1 MNTGITKR
9 GYISRKEGQKKM
21 HVKDMTKA
29 DIYMIHTYLLTSTI
43 KTKPSL
49 SYHLSQKIVSG
60 EISFNEAQL
69 VETLANPMNLV
80 ELNTQEDSI
89 RGLYRSDKVYEV
101 LLDGKLQLANLCVVI
116 NLDDLAIVTAY
127 YNSAIDNHDTINPDR
142 YTTFDIKEV
151 LYGQR

>member
-9 GYISRKEGQKKM
+9 GYVSLKEGQKKM
-21 HVKDMTKA
+21 HVRDMTKA
-29 DIYMIHTYLLTSTI
+29 EIYMINTYLLTSAVNA
-43 KTKPSL
+43 KPSL

-80 ELNTQEDSI
+80 ELNVQEE
-89 RGLYRSDKVYEV
+89 GVGVLYRSDKDYEV
-101 LLDGKLQLANLCVVI
+101 MLDGKLQLANLCVVI
-116 NLDDLAIVTAY
+116 NPDTLYIVTAY
-127 YNSAIDNHDTINPDR
+127 YNSAIDNHDTIIPDR

-151 LYGQR
+151 LYG

>member
-29 DIYMIHTYLLTSTI
+29 EIYMINTYLLTSTVNA
-43 KTKPSL
+43 KPSL

-80 ELNTQEDSI
+80 ELNIQADKVHA
-89 RGLYRSDKVYEV
+89 LYRSDKAYEV
-101 LLDGKLQLANLCVVI
+101 MLDGELQLANLCIVI
-116 NLDDLAIVTAY
+116 NPDDLAIVTAY
-127 YNSAIDNHDTINPDR
+127 YNSALDNHNTINPDR
-142 YTTFDIKEV
+142 YKTFDIKEV
-151 LYGQR
+151 LYG

>member
-9 GYISRKEGQKKM
+9 GYVSRKEGQKKM
-21 HVKDMTKA
+21 HVKDMTNA
-29 DIYMIHTYLLTSTI
+29 EIYMINTYLLTSAVNA
-43 KTKPSL
+43 KPSL

-80 ELNTQEDSI
+80 ELNVQEEGI
-89 RGLYRSDKVYEV
+89 GVLYRSDKDYEV
-101 LLDGKLQLANLCVVI
+101 MLDGKLQLANLCVVI
-116 NLDDLAIVTAY
+116 NPDTLYIVTAY
-127 YNSAIDNHDTINPDR
+127 YNSVIDNHDTIIPDR

-151 LYGQR
+151 LYG